1 MFFTVIG
8 YSNRI
13 FLNVKELVSGYLMSV
28 LGNEVTFAYEF
39 QMQRHEVTQ
48 VDLELSLLITFYPF
62 ISCFFCV

>member
-13 FLNVKELVSGYLMSV
+13 FLNVKELVSGYLMSI

-39 QMQRHEVTQ
+39 QMQRQEVTQ
-48 VDLELSLLITFYPF
+48 VDLELLLLITFYPF